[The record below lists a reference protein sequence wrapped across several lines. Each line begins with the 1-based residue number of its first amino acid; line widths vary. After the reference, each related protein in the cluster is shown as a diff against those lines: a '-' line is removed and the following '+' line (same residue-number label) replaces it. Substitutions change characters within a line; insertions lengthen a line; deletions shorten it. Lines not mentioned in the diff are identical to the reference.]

1 MLRLTISISLLLWV
15 HFTMA
20 DTAWLKQSMDR
31 IYRLIIR
38 YGSHYKQATI
48 EAVLKIKNLQI
59 ILATRFW
66 AVMTGVSTIVF
77 PKHKVLLTLL
87 DTDIECN
94 QNNGFKL
101 TLLFNE

>member
-1 MLRLTISISLLLWV
+1 
-15 HFTMA
+15 
-20 DTAWLKQSMDR
+20 MDR
-31 IYRLIIR
+31 LYLLITR
-38 YGSHYKQATI
+38 YGSHYKQAI
-48 EAVLKIKNLQI
+48 IDAVLKIKNLQI

-66 AVMTGVSTIVF
+66 AVITDVSTILF

-87 DTDIECN
+87 NTNIECN